1 MLFFIAVTAMN
12 RWNSTGTTV
21 IGTNG
26 VPGSGNNQVYDA
38 FGLAVDSANA
48 LYIADYGNN
57 RILKV
62 PSGASTGTVVAGQS
76 NGASG
81 TGLNY
86 LSYPTGVVVDSAL
99 TVYVADLENW
109 RGVSWT
115 NGAFHRH
122 SNCRIRYEIY

>member
-1 MLFFIAVTAMN
+1 
-12 RWNSTGTTV
+12 V
-21 IGTNG
+21 IGTG
-26 VPGSGNNQVYDA
+26 TIGSSTNQLYYP

-76 NGASG
+76 SGASG
-81 TGLNY
+81 SGLNY
-86 LSYPTGVVVDSAL
+86 LYYPTGVVVDSAF
-99 TVYVADLENW
+99 TVYVADLLNY

-115 NGAFHRH
+115 NGASTGTLIAGTTGMKSTKPTIF
-122 SNCRIRYEIY
+122 